1 MPPALII
8 ILANVTVLEK
18 VGLLTEIIDG
28 KK

>member
-18 VGLLTEIIDG
+18 VELLTEIIDG